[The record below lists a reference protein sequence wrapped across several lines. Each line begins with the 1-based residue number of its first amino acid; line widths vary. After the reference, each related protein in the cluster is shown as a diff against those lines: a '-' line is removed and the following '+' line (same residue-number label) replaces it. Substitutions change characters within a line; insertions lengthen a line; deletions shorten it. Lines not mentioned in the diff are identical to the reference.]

1 MQTMKSVMS
10 RDTAEHFYN
19 WLETVHISE
28 QHEVEQR
35 IHALLRLHPD
45 LVETHSW
52 PEMQRMAESV

>member
-1 MQTMKSVMS
+1 MRQVMN

-28 QHEVEQR
+28 QHEVEQA

-52 PEMQRMAESV
+52 PEMWRMASSI